1 MHYLGPPNDLE
12 TLQLSQL
19 QCKFPARILKPKML
33 QILSTTLP
41 IFILMAIG
49 YGAVR
54 SQLLSKDLLAGVGK
68 FVLYFAVPSLIFKNL
83 SESRL
88 QEIVDPYFLSAYGLG
103 SLACF
108 ILLFLF
114 FRLVFN
120 NSMTESS
127 LKGFGSALPNS
138 IFIGYPLL
146 LQAFDEPPIAAF
158 TMVLLIENLLIF
170 PLALIMMDIGAAKN
184 SRQNMAELFKN
195 IAIRLAKNPVL
206 IAILAGAAASIVDF
220 ELPSIAAK
228 VVSMLAQ
235 ASPAAALFFVG
246 GLLVGTTIKGSVRS
260 ITAVTIGKLII
271 HPLLVAGCIL
281 LLPDFD
287 PRLQL
292 TAVLLAASPMLAIF
306 PIIGAQYGHGPISA
320 SIMLVTTV
328 SSFVTISAALW
339 LISLQ

>member
-1 MHYLGPPNDLE
+1 
-12 TLQLSQL
+12 
-19 QCKFPARILKPKML
+19 ML

-54 SQLLSKDLLAGVGK
+54 SEILPKDLLMGVGK
-68 FVLYFAVPSLIFKNL
+68 FVLYFAVPSLIFQNL
-83 SESRL
+83 SEAKL
-88 QEIVDPYFLSAYGLG
+88 QDIVDPLFLSAYGLG

-108 ILLFLF
+108 ILFFTF
-114 FRLVFN
+114 FRLVFK
-120 NSMTESS
+120 NSITESG

-138 IFIGYPLL
+138 IFVGYPLL
-146 LQAFDEPPIAAF
+146 LQAFDDPPIAAF
-158 TMVLLIENLLIF
+158 TMALLIENLLIF
-170 PLALIMMDIGAAKN
+170 PLALIIMDVGASTN
-184 SRQNMAELFKN
+184 SRQNMAELLKN
-195 IAIRLAKNPVL
+195 IAMRLIKNPIL
-206 IAILAGAAASIVDF
+206 ISILAGIGASIGGF

-228 VVSMLAQ
+228 VISMLAQ
-235 ASPAAALFFVG
+235 ASPAVALFFVG

-306 PIIGAQYGHGPISA
+306 PIIGAQYGHGQVSA
-320 SIMLVTTV
+320 SILMVTTV
-328 SSFVTISAALW
+328 SSFITISVALW
-339 LISLQ
+339 IISMQ